1 MLATTSAASAAVL
14 EVAVEEGR
22 WRLLGGVVG
31 LVVALAVILV
41 VGGGD
46 VGLVVGLGK
55 RGGVVNSL
63 EVSHRLSLPSDLV
76 LSP

>member
-31 LVVALAVILV
+31 LAVALAVILV
-41 VGGGD
+41 VGGRD
-46 VGLVVGLGK
+46 YYYFGLCLLGPYYLGLT
-55 RGGVVNSL
+55 R
-63 EVSHRLSLPSDLV
+63 
-76 LSP
+76 